1 MNVEIVVLKCQKY
14 NECFNV
20 QCSTLSAIVIVIA
33 KNRHIYIYMCVVV
46 AMLPCLVE
54 GQLKKSFT
62 TVFSSSLWNT
72 HHGPQTGLLTEEE

>member
-54 GQLKKSFT
+54 GQLKKVSQRFFLLACGIHT
-62 TVFSSSLWNT
+62 M
-72 HHGPQTGLLTEEE
+72 GPRQAF

>member
-1 MNVEIVVLKCQKY
+1 MLRLLFSSVKNVMSVSM
-14 NECFNV
+14 FNV
-20 QCSTLSAIVIVIA
+20 QLSAIVIVIA
-33 KNRHIYIYMCVVV
+33 KTDIYMYVVV

>member
-1 MNVEIVVLKCQKY
+1 MLRLLFSSVKNVMSVSM
-14 NECFNV
+14 FNV
-20 QCSTLSAIVIVIA
+20 QLSAIVIVIA
-33 KNRHIYIYMCVVV
+33 KTDIYMYVVV

-54 GQLKKSFT
+54 GQLKKSFP